1 MTKNTKEALI
11 VIDIQ
16 NDFCTGSLAV
26 PHGQEIIDDVNK
38 LMEIFDTVVLTQ
50 DFHPENH
57 SSFYT
62 NHPDMR
68 AFDVI
73 DMPYGKQVL
82 WPSHCVQGTPGSDF
96 HLKLKTDL
104 ANMIIRKGTNAHID
118 SYSAFYE
125 NDRHTPTGLH
135 GYLKELEITHL
146 TLVGLATDF
155 CVAYTALDA
164 AGLGYDVTIIESMCK
179 PIDMN
184 GTLVEAKHKTIE
196 AGVKWL

>member
-1 MTKNTKEALI
+1 M
-11 VIDIQ
+11 
-16 NDFCTGSLAV
+16 S
-26 PHGQEIIDDVNK
+26 
-38 LMEIFDTVVLTQ
+38 
-50 DFHPENH
+50 
-57 SSFYT
+57 
-62 NHPDMR
+62 

-82 WPSHCVQGTPGSDF
+82 WPSHCVQGTPGADF
-96 HLKLKTDL
+96 HLKLKTDR
-104 ANMIIRKGTNAHID
+104 ANMIIRKGTNSNID

-179 PIDMN
+179 PIDLN